1 MGILAWVCVAVA
13 ACRGADSPAVEG
25 RSAHVE
31 LLSAFDLPHDD
42 TRIRELSG
50 ITWDASQ
57 GVLYAISDTVP
68 SIVPLRPSDDFKV
81 WRVGDPVVVNVPD
94 AWDGE
99 GIALT
104 PNGFYVANER
114 GPHIYEVDRAG
125 TKVAEIRL
133 PPHFTRCV
141 VNKALESLS
150 LTSDGRY
157 LFTANESTMYED
169 GPPPSAENGAT
180 VRILRHDLA
189 TGEEKEFAYRT
200 DAVFAQGA
208 GGEMG
213 VSDMLAVSATDVLVM
228 ERAYVPS
235 VGNAIRIYRA
245 TLGGA
250 DVIAKTSLSLHTK
263 VAKKELFVDFASLP
277 GAEMVGRLG
286 KHFPNYEG
294 LALGPKL
301 TDGRRILFVISD
313 DNANPTLVARI
324 LVLTVTGS
332 L

>member
-1 MGILAWVCVAVA
+1 
-13 ACRGADSPAVEG
+13 
-25 RSAHVE
+25 
-31 LLSAFDLPHDD
+31 
-42 TRIRELSG
+42 
-50 ITWDASQ
+50 
-57 GVLYAISDTVP
+57 
-68 SIVPLRPSDDFKV
+68 
-81 WRVGDPVVVNVPD
+81 
-94 AWDGE
+94 
-99 GIALT
+99 
-104 PNGFYVANER
+104 
-114 GPHIYEVDRAG
+114 
-125 TKVAEIRL
+125 
-133 PPHFTRCV
+133 
-141 VNKALESLS
+141 
-150 LTSDGRY
+150 
-157 LFTANESTMYED
+157 
-169 GPPPSAENGAT
+169 
-180 VRILRHDLA
+180 
-189 TGEEKEFAYRT
+189 
-200 DAVFAQGA
+200 
-208 GGEMG
+208 MG